1 MELVSVN
8 LGRVEPQRNARG
20 KIASTGLYKRPTLQP
35 VTVERFGL
43 TAGGIKD
50 ASDYRSRELGDT
62 AVHLYA
68 LESYAALNQRL
79 DSPLP
84 VPCFGENLTVAGYP
98 ESEARIGDVI
108 RFGSALLQVNQPV
121 VRCSWPTTLAAEP
134 RLTKWV
140 TQTGL
145 TGVYLHVLQVGTLQQ
160 GDEPVLEDQGNP
172 KYTVAYLNQVL
183 NESKQRPL
191 EAAELLKLPQLAERW
206 KVSLRKASR

>member
-8 LGRVEPQRNARG
+8 LGAVQPQRNARG
-20 KIASTGLYKRPTLQP
+20 AVATTGLHKQPTLEP

-43 TAGGIKD
+43 VEGQIKD

-62 AVHLYA
+62 AAHLFS
-68 LESYAALNQRL
+68 LESYTTLNQRL
-79 DSPLP
+79 DKPLP
-84 VPCFGENLTVAGYP
+84 VPCFGENFTVAGYP
-98 ESEARIGDVI
+98 ETEARIGDVLRI
-108 RFGSALLQVNQPV
+108 GTAVLQVNQPV

-140 TQTGL
+140 TQAGL
-145 TGVYLHVLQVGTLQQ
+145 TGVYLHVLEVGTLQQ

-172 KYTVAYLNQVL
+172 KFTVAYLNRIL
-183 NESKQRPL
+183 NQSKQKRL

-206 KVSLRKASR
+206 KASLRKSL

>member
-8 LGRVEPQRNARG
+8 LGGVKPQRNARG
-20 KIASTGLYKRPTLQP
+20 KIAATGLYKQPTLQP

-43 TAGGIKD
+43 AVGDIKD

-68 LESYAALNQRL
+68 FESYATLNQSL

-84 VPCFGENLTVAGYP
+84 IPCFGENLTVAGYP
-98 ESEARIGDVI
+98 ESEARVGDVI
-108 RFGSALLQVNQPV
+108 RIGSALLQVNQPV

-140 TQTGL
+140 TQAGL
-145 TGVYLHVLQVGTLQQ
+145 TGIYLHVLEVGTLQQ
-160 GDEPVLEDQGNP
+160 GDQPVLEDLGNP

-183 NESKQRPL
+183 NQCKQRPL

-206 KVSLRKASR
+206 KASLRKAAT